1 MKKVEFGNFRH
12 ENLLLLG
19 ESETVCNVFFLI
31 KRVSVYSIQLFYTVR
46 KFESFFMTASCLQR
60 CSGLEIDSK
69 RHFLFRIGREIKIKS
84 NPNA

>member
-31 KRVSVYSIQLFYTVR
+31 KRVSVYSSWNRGPQGFRRHCQGVQKHWDRVRGQRHFPYNFHIGVR
-46 KFESFFMTASCLQR
+46 KSQIPRPCQCL
-60 CSGLEIDSK
+60 
-69 RHFLFRIGREIKIKS
+69 
-84 NPNA
+84 